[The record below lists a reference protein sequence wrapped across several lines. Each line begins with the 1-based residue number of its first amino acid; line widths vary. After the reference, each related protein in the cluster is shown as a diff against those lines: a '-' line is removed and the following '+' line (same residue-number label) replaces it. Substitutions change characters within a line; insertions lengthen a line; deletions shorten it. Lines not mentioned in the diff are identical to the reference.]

1 MEWLS
6 KKSGK
11 SYRLPK
17 EDEWKYACDGG
28 QEHQYC
34 GGEDLGSLGWYDGN
48 SGGKTHPVGQKRAN
62 GYGLYDMSGNAW
74 ERMQECWGGIARSV
88 SCVVALGSALRGAP
102 VRPTATGTARLTGT
116 SATVFGLLV
125 LPGPIKPWP
134 H

>member
-74 ERMQECWGGIARSV
+74 ERMQECWGGL
-88 SCVVALGSALRGAP
+88 LGACPAWWLLAQPFGE
-102 VRPTATGTARLTGT
+102 RPCGQPRLERH
-116 SATVFGLLV
+116 V
-125 LPGPIKPWP
+125 
-134 H
+134 